1 MNIKDIL
8 IVGVALA
15 MDAFGVTISIGLN
28 KRVNR
33 SKKIGFIISFAL
45 FQFLFFFS
53 GAIMGFLF
61 EKYITAIP
69 NIIGGI
75 AIGIVGVMMIR
86 EGFEKNENEDLVLKN
101 IMYLI
106 LGVSV
111 SIDALVVGFTTI
123 GTTISYWI
131 IFIDSIFIG
140 IITLIICTSGFYFC
154 RFIRKINFITKY
166 ADFLGGIILILFAFK
181 MIFF

>member
-61 EKYITAIP
+61 EKYIIAIP
-69 NIIGGI
+69 NIIGGT
-75 AIGIVGVMMIR
+75 AIGTVGAMMIKER
-86 EGFEKNENEDLVLKN
+86 FEKNENEDLVLKN

-123 GTTISYWI
+123 GTTISYGI
-131 IFIDSIFIG
+131 IFLDSIFIG

-154 RFIRKINFITKY
+154 RFIRKINFITQY
-166 ADFLGGIILILFAFK
+166 SDFLGGIILIIFAFK

>member
-69 NIIGGI
+69 NIIGGT
-75 AIGIVGVMMIR
+75 AIGIVGAMMIK
-86 EGFEKNENEDLVLKN
+86 EGFEKNENEDLVLKKYYVFNFRCFSKYRCIGSRIYYYRYYN
-101 IMYLI
+101 ILLDY
-106 LGVSV
+106 
-111 SIDALVVGFTTI
+111 
-123 GTTISYWI
+123 
-131 IFIDSIFIG
+131 
-140 IITLIICTSGFYFC
+140 FY
-154 RFIRKINFITKY
+154 
-166 ADFLGGIILILFAFK
+166 
-181 MIFF
+181 